1 MMSFAYDCFLP
12 EGQTWRDLFDMV
24 RGDWLAQATSSLH
37 RVLHCKQEPPMRVA
51 LWCVARLLWG

>member
-24 RGDWLAQATSSLH
+24 RWGDVGCGLML
-37 RVLHCKQEPPMRVA
+37 
-51 LWCVARLLWG
+51 CVG